1 MLIKKDINSIFN
13 FLICS
18 LYTIMLLSMD
28 IGILVFGFRI
38 YQWATLALCALL
50 IFKNIY
56 IKKTLYL
63 PLSILLMLI
72 YMVFVTVLGNFD
84 GDTVSSFA
92 FFVITLV
99 SVFWFIQ
106 TVDDVN
112 VLYKIFYNV
121 AFLEGVIGIIQ
132 FIAFVLGYAHLL
144 DFSAQGFYQQFT
156 IRHGF
161 ITALGLYTEPAHAAP
176 LLTWAVWTFLIAKEK
191 KLSFVKIYKSVVIL
205 LFAVLSQSTVVYVS
219 IFLVFCAYVFIY
231 QKVFLKKVQYL
242 ALATAAVIAL
252 MLIDSD
258 FIIGAL
264 NRFKMFE
271 KVSTTTM
278 SDLSAL
284 AIVSNLRIVIEKL
297 KDGYIFGTGY
307 DSHRLFYDQYI
318 REIYGT
324 IIMEINKN
332 DCATMYTRIFSEFG
346 IVGFVAFAIAAAKRF
361 FTTIKTKNMEACV
374 LLLLFL
380 IIILRNGNY
389 VHAVSIT
396 SFIYAFILPIKES
409 SQQAVLIS
417 KESE

>member
-1 MLIKKDINSIFN
+1 
-13 FLICS
+13 
-18 LYTIMLLSMD
+18 MLLSMD

-50 IFKNIY
+50 IFKNIF

-176 LLTWAVWTFLIAKEK
+176 LLTWAVWTFLIAKAK
-191 KLSFVKIYKSVVIL
+191 KLSFVKIYTCSIL
-205 LFAVLSQSTVVYVS
+205 FPAKHTEDKF
-219 IFLVFCAYVFIY
+219 IFLKTFYG
-231 QKVFLKKVQYL
+231 
-242 ALATAAVIAL
+242 
-252 MLIDSD
+252 M
-258 FIIGAL
+258 
-264 NRFKMFE
+264 
-271 KVSTTTM
+271 
-278 SDLSAL
+278 
-284 AIVSNLRIVIEKL
+284 IV
-297 KDGYIFGTGY
+297 
-307 DSHRLFYDQYI
+307 
-318 REIYGT
+318 
-324 IIMEINKN
+324 
-332 DCATMYTRIFSEFG
+332 EF
-346 IVGFVAFAIAAAKRF
+346 
-361 FTTIKTKNMEACV
+361 
-374 LLLLFL
+374 
-380 IIILRNGNY
+380 
-389 VHAVSIT
+389 
-396 SFIYAFILPIKES
+396 
-409 SQQAVLIS
+409 
-417 KESE
+417 